1 MPADFSPLVTEVA
14 DLTTVADSAVAL
26 MDGFDEKLAEAI
38 AADNLSDNSNVSQ
51 FAASFKAQKD
61 KLAEAV
67 ARNTAAANEPPADGG
82 TGGTT
87 EPSGRGR

>member
-26 MDGFDEKLAEAI
+26 MDGFDQRLADAI
-38 AADNLSDNSNVSQ
+38 AADNLSDDSNVAK
-51 FAASFKAQKD
+51 FAADFKSQKD

-67 ARNTAAANEPPADGG
+67 ARNTSAAEPTPDEGG
-82 TGGTT
+82 
-87 EPSGRGR
+87 

>member
-26 MDGFDEKLAEAI
+26 MDGFSDRLAAAI
-38 AADNLSDNSNVSQ
+38 AADNLSDNSNVAQ
-51 FAASFKAQKD
+51 FAADFRAQKD

-67 ARNTAAANEPPADGG
+67 ARNTVAADEPPAEGG
-82 TGGTT
+82 GA
-87 EPSGRGR
+87 PA